1 MSMDRKIEKKKWPLK
16 RVIVFGAAGLFVLI
30 VAYALLFGDT
40 SASLNVETKK
50 ITVST
55 VERGPFQEL
64 IPVSG
69 TVLPIKSVYMD
80 AMDGGR
86 IDQIFVEEGAM
97 VKQGDSILR
106 MTNTNL
112 QMELMFR
119 EADLFEQMNNLR
131 AVRLAIEQNRLNLR
145 EQMAEIDYQNGL
157 QTRNY
162 DRAKALHEKNVI
174 SLDEFERTRDDY
186 EYWKTRKVLVTES
199 QRQDS
204 IMRDMQVQQLELSIQ
219 RMQQNFKIVRENYE
233 NLVQRAPI
241 SGQLSQLNAEIGEL
255 KSPGE
260 RLGQVDVLDGYK
272 VRAAIDEFYISRIA
286 IGQTGESEIS
296 GVKTK
301 LIVSRVFPE
310 VRDGRFEI
318 DLQFEGAAPAGIRR
332 GQTIQ
337 VRLALGELSEAV
349 MIARGGF
356 YQTTGGNWIYVVNE
370 SGDIARKRKIRLG
383 RQNPRMYEV
392 LEGLEPGEQVITSS
406 YDSFGDFE
414 KLNLN

>member
-16 RVIVFGAAGLFVLI
+16 RVLVVSAAGLFVLI
-30 VAYALLFGDT
+30 VAYALLFGNT
-40 SASLNVETKK
+40 SASLNVETNK

-157 QTRNY
+157 QTRNF

-186 EYWKTRKVLVTES
+186 EYWMTRKSLVTES

-286 IGQTGESEIS
+286 IGQAGESEIS

-370 SGDIARKRKIRLG
+370 SGDIAHKRKIRLG

>member
-16 RVIVFGAAGLFVLI
+16 RVLVFGAAGLFVLI

-286 IGQTGESEIS
+286 IGQAGESEIS
-296 GVKTK
+296 GVKSK
-301 LIVSRVFPE
+301 LTVSRVFPE

>member
-1 MSMDRKIEKKKWPLK
+1 MSMDRKIEKKKWSLK
-16 RVIVFGAAGLFVLI
+16 RVVILGGIGVFVL
-30 VAYALLFGDT
+30 VAAYALLFGDT
-40 SASLNVETKK
+40 SSSLNVEAQK
-50 ITVST
+50 ITVSV
-55 VERGPFQEL
+55 VELGAFQEL

-69 TVLPIKSVYMD
+69 TVLPLKSVYMD

-97 VKQGDSILR
+97 LQQGDSILR

-131 AVRLAIEQNRLNLR
+131 AVRLAMEQNRLQLR

-157 QTRNY
+157 QSRNY
-162 DRAKALHEKNVI
+162 DRAKILFDKDVI
-174 SLDEFERTRDDY
+174 SRDEFERTRDDY
-186 EYWKTRKVLVTES
+186 EYWRTRKVLVTES

-204 IMRDMQVQQLELSIQ
+204 TMRDLQVQQLEQSIQ

-260 RLGQVDVLDGYK
+260 RLGQIDVLDGYK
-272 VRAAIDEFYISRIA
+272 VRAAIDEFYINRIA
-286 IGQTGESEIS
+286 LGQTGETEIS
-296 GVKTK
+296 GKKSTLSV
-301 LIVSRVFPE
+301 VRVYPE

-318 DLQFEGAAPAGIRR
+318 DMHFTGSAPAGIRR

-337 VRLALGELSEAV
+337 VRLALGDLSEAI

-356 YQTTGGNWIYVVNE
+356 YQTTGGNWIYVVSE
-370 SGDIARKRKIRLG
+370 SSDFARKRKIRLG

-392 LEGLEPGEQVITSS
+392 LEGLEPGERVITSS
-406 YDSFGDFE
+406 YDNFGDFE

>member
-16 RVIVFGAAGLFVLI
+16 RVLVFGAAGLFVLI

-286 IGQTGESEIS
+286 IGQAGESEIS
-296 GVKTK
+296 GVKSK

>member
-186 EYWKTRKVLVTES
+186 EYWKTRKSLVTES

-286 IGQTGESEIS
+286 IGQAGESEIS
-296 GVKTK
+296 GVKSK
-301 LIVSRVFPE
+301 LTVSRVFLE

>member
-16 RVIVFGAAGLFVLI
+16 RVLVFGAAGLFVLI

-286 IGQTGESEIS
+286 IGQAGESEIS

-370 SGDIARKRKIRLG
+370 SGDIAHKRKIRLG

>member
-16 RVIVFGAAGLFVLI
+16 RVLVFGAAGLFVLI

-260 RLGQVDVLDGYK
+260 RLGQVDVLDRYK

-286 IGQTGESEIS
+286 IGQAGESEIS
-296 GVKTK
+296 GVKSK

>member
-186 EYWKTRKVLVTES
+186 EYWKTRKSLVTES

-286 IGQTGESEIS
+286 IGQAGESEIS
-296 GVKTK
+296 GVKSK
-301 LIVSRVFPE
+301 LTVSRVFPE

>member
-16 RVIVFGAAGLFVLI
+16 RVIVFGAAALFVLI

-286 IGQTGESEIS
+286 IGQAGESEIS
-296 GVKTK
+296 GVKSK
-301 LIVSRVFPE
+301 LTVSRVFPE

>member
-286 IGQTGESEIS
+286 IGQAGESEIS
-296 GVKTK
+296 GVKSK
-301 LIVSRVFPE
+301 LTVSRVFPE

>member
-16 RVIVFGAAGLFVLI
+16 RVLVFSAAGLFVLI

-157 QTRNY
+157 QTRNF

-186 EYWKTRKVLVTES
+186 EYWMTRKSLVTES

-286 IGQTGESEIS
+286 IGQAGESEIS

-370 SGDIARKRKIRLG
+370 SGDIAHKRKIRLG

>member
-16 RVIVFGAAGLFVLI
+16 RVLVVSAAGLFVLI
-30 VAYALLFGDT
+30 VAYALLFGNT
-40 SASLNVETKK
+40 SASLNVETNK

-157 QTRNY
+157 QTRNF

-186 EYWKTRKVLVTES
+186 EYWMTRKSLVTES

-370 SGDIARKRKIRLG
+370 SGDIAHKRKIRLG

>member
-186 EYWKTRKVLVTES
+186 EYWKTRKSLVTES

-286 IGQTGESEIS
+286 IGQAGESEIS
-296 GVKTK
+296 GVKSK

>member
-1 MSMDRKIEKKKWPLK
+1 MDRKIEKKKWPLK

-286 IGQTGESEIS
+286 IGQAGESEIS
-296 GVKTK
+296 GVKSK

>member
-16 RVIVFGAAGLFVLI
+16 RVLVFGAAGLFVLI

-186 EYWKTRKVLVTES
+186 EYWKTRKSLVTES

-286 IGQTGESEIS
+286 IGQAGESEIS
-296 GVKTK
+296 GVKSK
-301 LIVSRVFPE
+301 LTVSRVFPE

>member
-1 MSMDRKIEKKKWPLK
+1 MDRKIEKKKWPLK
-16 RVIVFGAAGLFVLI
+16 RVLVVSAAGLFVLI
-30 VAYALLFGDT
+30 VAYALLFGNT
-40 SASLNVETKK
+40 SASLNVETNK

-157 QTRNY
+157 QTRNF

-186 EYWKTRKVLVTES
+186 EYWMTRKSLVTES

-296 GVKTK
+296 GVKSK
-301 LIVSRVFPE
+301 LTVSRVFPE

-370 SGDIARKRKIRLG
+370 SGDIAHKRKIRLG

>member
-1 MSMDRKIEKKKWPLK
+1 MDRKIEKKKWPLK
-16 RVIVFGAAGLFVLI
+16 RVLVFGAAGLFVLI

-145 EQMAEIDYQNGL
+145 KQMVENDYQNGL
-157 QTRNY
+157 QT
-162 DRAKALHEKNVI
+162 
-174 SLDEFERTRDDY
+174 
-186 EYWKTRKVLVTES
+186 
-199 QRQDS
+199 
-204 IMRDMQVQQLELSIQ
+204 
-219 RMQQNFKIVRENYE
+219 QN
-233 NLVQRAPI
+233 
-241 SGQLSQLNAEIGEL
+241 
-255 KSPGE
+255 
-260 RLGQVDVLDGYK
+260 
-272 VRAAIDEFYISRIA
+272 
-286 IGQTGESEIS
+286 
-296 GVKTK
+296 
-301 LIVSRVFPE
+301 
-310 VRDGRFEI
+310 
-318 DLQFEGAAPAGIRR
+318 
-332 GQTIQ
+332 
-337 VRLALGELSEAV
+337 
-349 MIARGGF
+349 
-356 YQTTGGNWIYVVNE
+356 
-370 SGDIARKRKIRLG
+370 
-383 RQNPRMYEV
+383 
-392 LEGLEPGEQVITSS
+392 
-406 YDSFGDFE
+406 
-414 KLNLN
+414 

>member
-1 MSMDRKIEKKKWPLK
+1 MDRKIEKKKWPLK
-16 RVIVFGAAGLFVLI
+16 RVLVFGAAGLFVLI

-286 IGQTGESEIS
+286 IGQAGESEIS
-296 GVKTK
+296 GVKSK

>member
-16 RVIVFGAAGLFVLI
+16 RVLVFGAAGLFVLI

-186 EYWKTRKVLVTES
+186 EYWKTRKLLVTES

-286 IGQTGESEIS
+286 IGQAGESEIS
-296 GVKTK
+296 GVKSK

>member
-1 MSMDRKIEKKKWPLK
+1 MDRKIEKKKWPLK
-16 RVIVFGAAGLFVLI
+16 RVLVVSAAGLFVLI
-30 VAYALLFGDT
+30 VAYALLFGNT
-40 SASLNVETKK
+40 SASLNVETNK

-186 EYWKTRKVLVTES
+186 EYWKTRKSLVTES

-370 SGDIARKRKIRLG
+370 SGDIAHKRKIRLG

>member
-1 MSMDRKIEKKKWPLK
+1 MGMDRKIEKKTWPRRRIIIYGAGGL
-16 RVIVFGAAGLFVLI
+16 IMVFLV
-30 VAYALLFGDT
+30 ALLVFGDT
-40 SASLNVETKK
+40 SSALNVESQK
-50 ITVST
+50 ISIST

-64 IPVSG
+64 IPVTG
-69 TVLPIKSVYMD
+69 TVLPLKSVYMD

-86 IDQIFVEEGAM
+86 VDQIFVEEGAM
-97 VKQGDSILR
+97 VKEGDPILR

-112 QMELMFR
+112 QMEMMFR

-131 AVRLAIEQNRLNLR
+131 AVRLAMEQNRLSLR
-145 EQMAEIDYQNGL
+145 EQMAEIDYQNAV
-157 QTRNY
+157 QSRNY
-162 DRAKALHEKNVI
+162 ERARALHSKDVI
-174 SLDEFERTRDDY
+174 SKEEFERTRDDY
-186 EYWKTRKVLVTES
+186 EYWRTRKELVTES

-204 IMRDMQVQQLELSIQ
+204 IMRDLQVQQLEQSIQ
-219 RMQQNFKIVRENYE
+219 RMQQNFKIVKENYE

-272 VRAAIDEFYISRIA
+272 VRAAIDEYYISRIA
-286 IGQTGESEIS
+286 QGQTAEAELAGE
-296 GVKTK
+296 K
-301 LIVSRVFPE
+301 VSLLVRRVYPE

-318 DLQFEGAAPAGIRR
+318 DLEFTATAPRGIRR
-332 GQTIQ
+332 GQSIQ
-337 VRLALGELSEAV
+337 LRLALGELSEAL

-356 YQTTGGNWIYVVNE
+356 YQTTGGNWIYVLDE
-370 SGDIARKRKIRLG
+370 SGDFARKRRIRLG

-392 LEGLEPGEQVITSS
+392 LEGLEVGEKVITSS
-406 YDSFGDFE
+406 YDNYGDFE

>member
-16 RVIVFGAAGLFVLI
+16 RVLVVSAAGLFVLI
-30 VAYALLFGDT
+30 VAYALLFGNT
-40 SASLNVETKK
+40 SASLNVETNK

-157 QTRNY
+157 QTRNF

-186 EYWKTRKVLVTES
+186 EYWKTRKSLVTES

-370 SGDIARKRKIRLG
+370 SGDIAHKRKIRLG

>member
-1 MSMDRKIEKKKWPLK
+1 MDRKIEKKKWPLK
-16 RVIVFGAAGLFVLI
+16 RVLVFGAAGLFVLI

-286 IGQTGESEIS
+286 IGQAGESEIS
-296 GVKTK
+296 GVKSK
-301 LIVSRVFPE
+301 LTVSRVFPE

>member
-1 MSMDRKIEKKKWPLK
+1 MSMDKKIERKKWPRK
-16 RVIVFGAAGLFVLI
+16 RVAIYASTGMIGLILSYTLI
-30 VAYALLFGDT
+30 FGDT
-40 SASLNVETKK
+40 SSSLNVEAQKVT
-50 ITVST
+50 IST
-55 VERGPFQEL
+55 VEQGPFQEL
-64 IPVSG
+64 IPVTG

-86 IDQIFVEEGAM
+86 VDQIFVEEGAM

-112 QMELMFR
+112 QMEMMFR

-131 AVRLAIEQNRLNLR
+131 AVRLAMEQNRLNLMQ
-145 EQMAEIDYQNGL
+145 QMAEIDYQNSL
-157 QTRNY
+157 QTRNFE
-162 DRAKALHEKNVI
+162 RAKILHEREVI
-174 SLDEFERTRDDY
+174 SQEEYERTRDDY
-186 EYWKTRKVLVTES
+186 EYWKTRKLLVTES

-204 IMRDMQVQQLELSIQ
+204 VMRELQVEQLEQSIQ
-219 RMQQNFKIVRENYE
+219 RMQQNFRIVKENYE

-272 VRAAIDEFYISRIA
+272 VRADVDEYYINRVA
-286 IGQTGESEIS
+286 QGQTGEAEIS
-296 GVKTK
+296 GKTARME
-301 LIVSRVFPE
+301 VSRVYPE

-318 DLQFEGAAPAGIRR
+318 DLLFTGERPEGIRR
-332 GQTIQ
+332 GQSIQ
-337 VRLALGELSEAV
+337 VRLALGDLTEAL
-349 MIARGGF
+349 MIARGSF
-356 YQTTGGNWIYVVNE
+356 YQTTGGNWIYVVDE
-370 SGDIARKRKIRLG
+370 SGDFARKRKIRLG

-392 LEGLEPGEQVITSS
+392 LEGLSPGEKVVTSS
-406 YDSFGDFE
+406 YDNYADFE

>member
-16 RVIVFGAAGLFVLI
+16 RVLVFGAAGLFVLI

-186 EYWKTRKVLVTES
+186 EYWKTRKLLVTES

-260 RLGQVDVLDGYK
+260 RLGQVDVLDRYK

-286 IGQTGESEIS
+286 IGQAGESEIS
-296 GVKTK
+296 GVKSK